1 MNVAVFL
8 GAQTPKKQTY
18 IDQVI
23 KTAEIVGRKGH
34 NLVFGGSSSGTMA
47 ILAKE
52 AKENGAYV
60 TGIIPEF
67 FKDIADKH
75 NDALEVVPTMG
86 LRKQRMA
93 ELADVFVILPG
104 GLGTL
109 EEAADVISWK
119 RMGIT
124 KGKTIF
130 VSYEGFY
137 DPLIAIIDKMI
148 EEEFILPSVKEDIVF
163 VKNACDLE
171 SYL

>member
-8 GAQTPKKQTY
+8 GAQTPKKQSY

-23 KTAEIVGRKGH
+23 KTAEIIGHKGH
-34 NLVFGGSSSGTMA
+34 SLVFGGSSSGTMA
-47 ILAKE
+47 ILGKA
-52 AKENGAYV
+52 AKENGAHV
-60 TGIIPEF
+60 TGIIPTF
-67 FKDIADKH
+67 FAHIADEH
-75 NDALEVVPTMG
+75 NDELEVVPTMG
-86 LRKQRMA
+86 IRKERMA
-93 ELADVFVILPG
+93 ELADIFIILPG

-137 DPLIAIIDKMI
+137 DPLISIIDKMI
-148 EEEFILPSVKEDIVF
+148 EENYILPDVKKDIVF
-163 VKNACDLE
+163 IKDAAELDR
-171 SYL
+171 YL